1 MEPKLLWRP
10 SAERAEGATIA
21 RFARA
26 VGREGDYDAL
36 WRWSVDDLE
45 GFWGA
50 IWEFFDVQASEPY
63 ERVLGRREMPG
74 ARVVPGVAAVLRR
87 ALLPRPRRR
96 RGRHPPRRRAARAV
110 AVDLGRAARADRR
123 ASPPA
128 CGRSGVG
135 PGDRVAAY
143 MPNIPETIAAF
154 LATASIGAVWSSA
167 APEFGARSV
176 VDRFA
181 QIEPKVLLAVDGYR
195 YGGRDHD
202 RSEAVAGIAG
212 EIGAQVVRFGYLD
225 GSGWPEELVARDE
238 PLSFEQ
244 RPVRPSAVAALQ
256 LGHDRACPSRSS
268 TARAGS
274 CSSTSSRCTCT
285 STPRRATGVF
295 WFTTTGW
302 MMWNFLVGVLLTP
315 ASIVL
320 YDGNPGTPDL
330 GALWDLAERTG
341 MTTFG
346 TSASYIASCMK
357 AGVEPRE
364 GRDLSALR
372 AVGSTGSPL
381 SPEGFDWVYD
391 HVGSDTWL
399 FSTSGGT
406 DLCTAFVGGVPT
418 LPVYEGELQ
427 ARALGAKVEAFDEDG
442 DALVGQVGE
451 LVLTEPMP
459 SMPISFWG
467 DDDGSRLRESY
478 FSMYPGIWR
487 HGDWIE
493 ITERGTAIIY
503 GRSDSTINRGGIR
516 MGTSEIY
523 RAVLADDDVVD
534 ALVVDVPR
542 EGTDGWMPL
551 FVVLREGATLDD
563 DLVARIKRRIRED
576 CSPRHVP
583 NEIHR
588 IAEVPRTLS
597 GKALEVPGQ
606 ADPHGRPGRQ
616 GRQPRVAGQPR
627 RAGLL
632 RRAGRRRLTQARVDR
647 PRRRPRRDRAA
658 RRAGRRAR
666 APAARPR
673 AGRARAGAGRRSRA
687 PISASVGCA
696 LRHHGR
702 AAGSSHS
709 RTVVS
714 GARRS
719 ARRRARSPSS
729 PAPTKTT
736 SAHGAS
742 LAVAMAASAA
752 AVSDSATGAT
762 TASRKP
768 AAAASATAAG
778 TSWATPTSV
787 PSAPATRAPASATV
801 SASAP
806 CSHSSAAGTR
816 PRTAVRGRSTAARTT
831 SATSRGSRAGATT
844 SWVARAR
851 PSGRRPRP
859 WAAERASAAAATISP
874 ASGWSTL
881 STAPTTPATAHSAC
895 HTGQPG
901 RTQRASMRGERR
913 ARRSRRTS
921 ASAARRSASVQAR
934 GPRSMAAGH

>member
-10 SAERAEGATIA
+10 SAERAERASIA

-26 VGREGDYDAL
+26 VGREGDYGEL

-63 ERVLGRREMPG
+63 ESVLGSREMPG
-74 ARVVPGVAAVLRR
+74 AQWFPGSRLSYAEHFFRGRDDAAVAIHHAGELRELSQWTWGDLR
-87 ALLPRPRRR
+87 AQTARI
-96 RGRHPPRRRAARAV
+96 AAGLR
-110 AVDLGRAARADRR
+110 DLGVR
-123 ASPPA
+123 
-128 CGRSGVG
+128 

-176 VDRFA
+176 IDRFA
-181 QIEPKVLLAVDGYR
+181 QIEPKVLLAIDGYR

-202 RSEAVAGIAG
+202 RTDVVAGVAE

-225 GSGWPEELVARDE
+225 GSGWPRDFGADDEL
-238 PLSFEQ
+238 LTFEQ
-244 RPVRPSAVAALQ
+244 PPFEHPLWVLYSSGTTGLPKPIVHSQGGILLEHLKKMHLHLDAQ
-256 LGHDRACPSRSS
+256 EGDRL
-268 TARAGS
+268 
-274 CSSTSSRCTCT
+274 
-285 STPRRATGVF
+285 F

-302 MMWNFLVGVLLTP
+302 MMWNFLVGALLTP

-330 GALWDLAERTG
+330 GVLWDLAERAG

-357 AGVEPRE
+357 AGIEPRK
-364 GRDLSALR
+364 GRDLGALR

-427 ARALGAKVEAFDEDG
+427 ARALGAKVEAFDEEG
-442 DALVGQVGE
+442 NALVGQVGE

-459 SMPISFWG
+459 SMPIFFWG

-478 FSMYPGIWR
+478 FSMYPGVWR

-493 ITERGTAIIY
+493 ITDRGTAIIS

-523 RAVLADDDVVD
+523 RVVLADDDVVD

-551 FVVLREGATLDD
+551 FVVLREDATLDD

-583 NEIHR
+583 NEIHQ

-597 GKALEVPGQ
+597 GKALEVPVKRILMGDP
-606 ADPHGRPGRQ
+606 AD
-616 GRQPRVAGQPR
+616 
-627 RAGLL
+627 
-632 RRAGRRRLTQARVDR
+632 T
-647 PRRRPRRDRAA
+647 AA
-658 RRAGRRAR
+658 SRESLANPAALDYFVEFGRRATDG
-666 APAARPR
+666 
-673 AGRARAGAGRRSRA
+673 GR
-687 PISASVGCA
+687 
-696 LRHHGR
+696 
-702 AAGSSHS
+702 
-709 RTVVS
+709 
-714 GARRS
+714 
-719 ARRRARSPSS
+719 
-729 PAPTKTT
+729 
-736 SAHGAS
+736 
-742 LAVAMAASAA
+742 
-752 AVSDSATGAT
+752 
-762 TASRKP
+762 
-768 AAAASATAAG
+768 
-778 TSWATPTSV
+778 
-787 PSAPATRAPASATV
+787 
-801 SASAP
+801 
-806 CSHSSAAGTR
+806 
-816 PRTAVRGRSTAARTT
+816 
-831 SATSRGSRAGATT
+831 
-844 SWVARAR
+844 
-851 PSGRRPRP
+851 
-859 WAAERASAAAATISP
+859 
-874 ASGWSTL
+874 
-881 STAPTTPATAHSAC
+881 
-895 HTGQPG
+895 
-901 RTQRASMRGERR
+901 
-913 ARRSRRTS
+913 
-921 ASAARRSASVQAR
+921 
-934 GPRSMAAGH
+934 